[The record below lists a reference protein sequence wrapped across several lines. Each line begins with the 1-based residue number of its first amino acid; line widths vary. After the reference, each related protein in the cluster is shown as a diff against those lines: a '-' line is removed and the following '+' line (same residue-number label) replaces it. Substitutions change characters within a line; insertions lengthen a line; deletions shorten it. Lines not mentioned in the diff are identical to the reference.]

1 MRQAGDLEDA
11 PRLRLRS
18 AHDQGA
24 TRALELLVGPHDHAD
39 TLRVHEVD
47 TSQVEHHLWVSAP
60 DDDAER
66 FRQLRRGG
74 HVDVTSGADD
84 VVVVGG
90 EGRFRHSLG

>member
-1 MRQAGDLEDA
+1 VRQARDLEDA

-39 TLRVHEVD
+39 TLRVHEVN
-47 TSQVEHHLWVSAP
+47 TSQVEHHLWVTAP
-60 DDDAER
+60 DDDTER
-66 FRQLRRGG
+66 FRQLGRGS
-74 HVDVTSGADD
+74 HVDVTGGDDD

-90 EGRFRHSLG
+90 EGRFRQSLG